1 MTLGNPDTPEIP
13 PRQPR
18 PVSTEYATSGGT
30 PKVPGWR
37 TTEFWMALAS
47 LVAGVVLVAMGKDE
61 LGSVLIIGSA
71 GTYAVGRGLAKR

>member
-1 MTLGNPDTPEIP
+1 MTLGGPSPEVP
-13 PRQPR
+13 PPSQPR
-18 PVSTEYATSGGT
+18 AVSDEYRTSGGT

-61 LGSVLIIGSA
+61 LGSVLILGSA